1 MATAFVRCF
10 LPIPRVEAYVKK
22 KLSCE
27 ASSFQF
33 HKLKMWKRSFLC
45 KASFDPPF
53 QELNMS
59 AHVLERSSSNAQSVS
74 THAKHNSTAS
84 SNKRKSHLE
93 PSVPTAH
100 AVLGRLH
107 AKAITPETV
116 EHASQHF
123 SAAEAP
129 VTRKNTMFRANH
141 SIQITSMI
149 CENEA
154 LRARR
159 PWNSKSW
166 RCENEAFVRCFLEI
180 PRVED
185 VKTKLFVRGFLEI
198 PKVEDVKTKL
208 SCDASFEFHDLK
220 IWAIVFDAAV
230 PLHKV
235 SQHMQNTI
243 AQHHQKILGRFHAK
257 AITPETV
264 EHASRL
270 FSAAEAPVA
279 RKIQCFVQIL
289 TFKSHPWFVK
299 TKLLCEASFKF
310 QELKIWTSV
319 FNAAVPIKTVSQ
331 DMQNTLEQGLRSG
344 LCSLRHM
351 PTGHNDL
358 CTVLVA
364 GAN

>member
-1 MATAFVRCF
+1 MRT
-10 LPIPRVEAYVKK
+10 
-22 KLSCE
+22 
-27 ASSFQF
+27 
-33 HKLKMWKRSFLC
+33 
-45 KASFDPPF
+45 
-53 QELNMS
+53 
-59 AHVLERSSSNAQSVS
+59 HVFNA
-74 THAKHNSTAS
+74 
-84 SNKRKSHLE
+84 
-93 PSVPTAH
+93 
-100 AVLGRLH
+100 
-107 AKAITPETV
+107 
-116 EHASQHF
+116 
-123 SAAEAP
+123 
-129 VTRKNTMFRANH
+129 
-141 SIQITSMI
+141 
-149 CENEA
+149 A
-154 LRARR
+154 L
-159 PWNSKSW
+159 
-166 RCENEAFVRCFLEI
+166 
-180 PRVED
+180 
-185 VKTKLFVRGFLEI
+185 
-198 PKVEDVKTKL
+198 
-208 SCDASFEFHDLK
+208 
-220 IWAIVFDAAV
+220 

-364 GAN
+364 GANWTQWSLGYVHLLVMWQSVTRSFSTKLPLTRSLHKIPEPKYKHTLKA